1 MIIYHTTF
9 HLSNEA
15 YLKGIDYLKETYI
28 PDAMRSGILHSP
40 RMMRVLNEDD
50 DVNGVSLSIQFH
62 VEDTDILNEWISKE
76 GIVLQK
82 ALTEKFNDE
91 IAGFSTLLEVVD
103 L

>member
-9 HLSNEA
+9 HLSHDA
-15 YLKGIDYLKETYI
+15 YLRGVDYLKTTYI
-28 PDAMRSGILHSP
+28 PNAVRSGKLHTP
-40 RMMRVLNEDD
+40 RMMRVLNEDS

-62 VEDTDILNEWISKE
+62 VEDTDILDEWISKE
-76 GIVLQK
+76 GVTLQK

-91 IAGFSTLLEVVD
+91 IAGFSTLLEEVE